1 MNSYS
6 QEIIKIIIFKNIK
19 LSLNY
24 KIFKKL
30 MNISPLI
37 HFLAISTGS
46 LLGAN
51 LRYILITRFC
61 SIKLSKSRKLLLVN
75 LIASVILGASLSL
88 NNNSDLKIYRELVI
102 LFLFGFAGS
111 LSTFSSFI
119 NDLFKLSIKRKYK
132 DILIIIFS
140 SVLLGLLAI
149 SLGLLVINF

>member
-1 MNSYS
+1 MS
-6 QEIIKIIIFKNIK
+6 
-19 LSLNY
+19 
-24 KIFKKL
+24 
-30 MNISPLI
+30 ISPLI
-37 HFLAISTGS
+37 HFSAISTGS
-46 LLGAN
+46 LLGAH

-61 SIKLSKSRKLLLVN
+61 SIKLSKSGKLLLVN